1 MSRRLWGRAAM
12 DRRRRIQRLCAS
24 RSTRSA
30 LAWLLVVMTAVGC
43 SNPFVDRIAF
53 RPPTAVVTS
62 SPTCLAEN
70 IVTGLTG
77 LGPWDQALAGNA
89 PEPGYPPADFRVVG
103 ALRCERGTDA
113 SGMRTIDS
121 VRLDGDMAAVL
132 SSFTADSYRS
142 TDGTASTC
150 MFFGVAP
157 VGLWLVDD
165 TGAAFR
171 PAWPSDPCNLQDGPY
186 LALRKLTE
194 IGRSSHP
201 TGLDDRFT
209 TGCERDS
216 HAASF
221 EPTTADDVAAA
232 EEHEREYGRV
242 TAPTLT
248 LPVDDVDALVLCTY
262 EPPDS
267 EAAPDGGD
275 VVAGTRTVL
284 DRGSSAELVRSI
296 VDAPLAP
303 ACDQSSTRV
312 ASTELVR
319 PDGSGSTPVSFELDG
334 CRRVAGLG
342 DYRVTP
348 PAALTALSSAS

>member
-1 MSRRLWGRAAM
+1 
-12 DRRRRIQRLCAS
+12 
-24 RSTRSA
+24 
-30 LAWLLVVMTAVGC
+30 MTAVGC

-70 IVTGLTG
+70 IFTGLTG
-77 LGPWDQALAGNA
+77 LGPWDRAIVGNA

-113 SGMRTIDS
+113 NGMRTIDS
-121 VRLDGDMAAVL
+121 VRLDGDVLAVF
-132 SSFTADSYRS
+132 SAFS
-142 TDGTASTC
+142 TDSFRFPDGTYASC
-150 MFFGVAP
+150 INFGVAP
-157 VGLWLVDD
+157 VGLWLIDD

-171 PAWPSDPCNLQDGPY
+171 PAWPSDPCTLQNVPY
-186 LALRKLTE
+186 LALRHLTE
-194 IGRSSHP
+194 VGRSSHP
-201 TGLDDRFT
+201 TGLDTRFT
-209 TGCERDS
+209 TVCEHDS
-216 HAASF
+216 HAAAF

-242 TAPTLT
+242 PAPTLT

-262 EPPDS
+262 EPPDY
-267 EAAPDGGD
+267 EPAPDGGD
-275 VVAGTRTVL
+275 VIAGTRTVL
-284 DRGSSAELVRSI
+284 DRGSSAGLVRSI

-303 ACDQSSTRV
+303 ACDQLSTRV

-319 PDGSGSTPVSFELDG
+319 PDGSGSTPVSFEFDG